1 MLTRS
6 IAIDTSQG
14 LFAELIYQLCTDED
28 EYREFFDLPL
38 TMWILHPLCISVA
51 HKVHGQSMATGWP
64 RHPSDISE
72 RDGSKNNILFE
83 TWTSNT
89 AKMEMDKESCD
100 ALREDVKN
108 VKLAR
113 PELYNKAVD
122 NTTVR
127 SADVIF
133 EGLTNDDI
141 EQESL
146 YSTVDVIDDEDEGE
160 LEEGEEGA
168 VEGGEE
174 VMED

>member
-6 IAIDTSQG
+6 IAIDTSEG
-14 LFAELIYQLCTDED
+14 LFAELIWQICCGEE

-38 TMWILHPLCISVA
+38 TMWIRHPLCISVA
-51 HKVHGQSMATGWP
+51 HKVHGKSMATGWP

-72 RDGSKNNILFE
+72 REGSKNNILFE
-83 TWTSNT
+83 TWTSNS
-89 AKMEMDKESCD
+89 AKQDMEKASCD
-100 ALREDVKN
+100 ALRDDIKT

-127 SADVIF
+127 SANVIF

-141 EQESL
+141 EQEAM
-146 YSTVDVIDDEDEGE
+146 YSTVEVIDDKAEG
-160 LEEGEEGA
+160 EGEEGEDDA
-168 VEGGEE
+168 AEVGEE
-174 VMED
+174 DMEE